1 MCRYQCYLRKE
12 AKVKTTCLINNFN
25 YRRYVGEA
33 IDSALAQTVALDEI
47 VVVDDGSTDGSS
59 AWLKATYGS
68 CPAVTIVEQ
77 RNQGQLACFNE
88 GFRHATGDVVF
99 FLDADD
105 VYERNYVEQ
114 ALRVYEREPSIGFV
128 FSGFRHFGE
137 RAGKQPRPHGDADLG
152 FSVIATLVLRAW
164 VGGPTSCLSM
174 RRWVLEKLMPLP
186 DTEAWG
192 TRADDCLI
200 FGSSLAGAR
209 KYRLGA
215 PLVKYRLHGSNHFAG
230 RREDT
235 GKYYGRRL
243 AVNRLFK
250 HFVQQLGYDADTLP
264 ELAHREFQT
273 IPAPTFRQLR
283 DYLRLVFISRL
294 RFSRKLAL
302 MGSILGRYLRPGKGH
317 GEDRQVE
324 CRMTK
329 YPMTKECLTSNDE
342 GAVLQE
348 RRTPKRSSASRV
360 DFVEHR

>member
-1 MCRYQCYLRKE
+1 M
-12 AKVKTTCLINNFN
+12 KTTCLVNNFN
-25 YRRYVGEA
+25 YRRYVGDA

-59 AWLKATYGS
+59 AWLKTTYGACS
-68 CPAVTIVEQ
+68 TVTIVEQ
-77 RNQGQLACFNE
+77 RNQGQLSCFNE
-88 GFRHATGDVVF
+88 GFRRATGDVVF

-105 VYERNYVEQ
+105 RYLPGYVERALQVYERV
-114 ALRVYEREPSIGFV
+114 PSIDFIS
-128 FSGFRHFGE
+128 SGFRFFGE
-137 RAGKQPRPHGDADLG
+137 RPGKQPRPQGDADLG
-152 FSVIATLVLRAW
+152 YSVVAALALRAW
-164 VGGPTSCLSM
+164 VGAPTSCLSM
-174 RRWVLEKLMPLP
+174 RRWVLEKLLPLP
-186 DTEAWG
+186 GTEDWR

-209 KYRLGA
+209 KYRVGV
-215 PLVKYRLHGSNHFAG
+215 PLVEYRLHGSNHFAG
-230 RREDT
+230 RRADA
-235 GKYYGRRL
+235 GKDYRRRL
-243 AVNRLFK
+243 AINRLFR
-250 HFVQQLGYDADTLP
+250 HLVQQLGYDAVTLP

-329 YPMTKECLTSNDE
+329 YPMTKECLGSNDE
-342 GAVLQE
+342 GAVLPE
-348 RRTPKRSSASRV
+348 RRTPRRRPASRIDYV
-360 DFVEHR
+360 GRR